1 MTAIIDK
8 TDYRLFYY
16 LSYIIKFRWE
26 ELRQKCDNIM
36 TEEYELGSSSYGAQ
50 ALHTDSLEPTKI
62 ENTVSD
68 NLAFG
73 NFQQKNSN
81 WRL

>member
-1 MTAIIDK
+1 MQYEKNSMTTIIDK

-36 TEEYELGSSSYGAQ
+36 TEEYELGSSSYGAPGTSHRFIGAHQ
-50 ALHTDSLEPTKI
+50 NRKYC
-62 ENTVSD
+62 
-68 NLAFG
+68 
-73 NFQQKNSN
+73 
-81 WRL
+81 

>member
-1 MTAIIDK
+1 MN
-8 TDYRLFYY
+8 LVV
-16 LSYIIKFRWE
+16 LPMG
-26 ELRQKCDNIM
+26 L
-36 TEEYELGSSSYGAQ
+36 Q

-81 WRL
+81 

>member
-1 MTAIIDK
+1 MN
-8 TDYRLFYY
+8 LVV
-16 LSYIIKFRWE
+16 LPM
-26 ELRQKCDNIM
+26 EL
-36 TEEYELGSSSYGAQ
+36 E

-81 WRL
+81 